1 MPSASSL
8 ECFCRRLSRTEFTLS
23 DALRSALALLAP
35 CVIFKEASRM
45 RGRTFFV
52 CRDPYRRMTCLHAGR
67 LMAAS
72 SEEWTAFQTARAGA
86 PSGRPGGAILR
97 RSPNDLMNV

>member
-35 CVIFKEASRM
+35 CVIFKEARRM
-45 RGRTFFV
+45 RGRTFFFFFFFSCFSLEAHDLPPCWQADGSIV
-52 CRDPYRRMTCLHAGR
+52 GGVDRIPDRTRRGAKRSTWRCDPT
-67 LMAAS
+67 
-72 SEEWTAFQTARAGA
+72 
-86 PSGRPGGAILR
+86 
-97 RSPNDLMNV
+97 

>member
-35 CVIFKEASRM
+35 CVIFKEARRM
-45 RGRTFFV
+45 RGRTFFFFFFFPCFPLQAHDLPPCCWQADGSIV
-52 CRDPYRRMTCLHAGR
+52 GGVDRIPDRTRRGAKRSTWRCDPT
-67 LMAAS
+67 
-72 SEEWTAFQTARAGA
+72 
-86 PSGRPGGAILR
+86 
-97 RSPNDLMNV
+97 

>member
-45 RGRTFFV
+45 RGRTFLCV
-52 CRDPYRRMTCLHAGR
+52 
-67 LMAAS
+67 
-72 SEEWTAFQTARAGA
+72 
-86 PSGRPGGAILR
+86 
-97 RSPNDLMNV
+97 